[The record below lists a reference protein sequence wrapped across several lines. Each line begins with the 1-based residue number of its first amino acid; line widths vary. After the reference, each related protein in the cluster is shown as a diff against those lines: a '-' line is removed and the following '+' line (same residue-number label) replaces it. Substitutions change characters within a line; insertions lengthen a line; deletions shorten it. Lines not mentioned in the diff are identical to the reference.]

1 MHTCSCLHELLEHMR
16 RSLKLISVAPST
28 YPSHPHRSVTAQGSN
43 SSFHHCSAC
52 GVARSDYV
60 MESGARLTPQ
70 RKALRG
76 PLLHARTARRC
87 VCARIRCLRLGGI
100 AIGREACARSDLRR
114 FRYFF
119 SDLARPRRAA
129 TRPRAPRTTRSP
141 HLARGSVLARTRS
154 RSTLHRHGHM
164 V

>member
-1 MHTCSCLHELLEHMR
+1 MR
-16 RSLKLISVAPST
+16 RLLKLISVAPST

-60 MESGARLTPQ
+60 MRLGARLTPQ
-70 RKALRG
+70 QKALRG

-87 VCARIRCLRLGGI
+87 VCARMRCLRLGGI

-129 TRPRAPRTTRSP
+129 TLSSCRPRDGRIGGVTNTN
-141 HLARGSVLARTRS
+141 VI
-154 RSTLHRHGHM
+154 LHSLTSN
-164 V
+164 VAETSKSKTVASK